1 VRIVIISVEAEE
13 SSGKT
18 TFAYTAPPKIV
29 GFQFDLGHERAIYGG
44 MYEKLFAN
52 SDILIVPY
60 KEEKAPQALWKEHDI
75 TIYEMP
81 TPVQLNTARVQGCR
95 ELWQYCIKLVNLA
108 LEDEAVR
115 TLVFDTMTLARRTAV
130 NAHLQ
135 RLQEDA
141 LDSSGRVRQGAT
153 FRRQLLQIEY
163 GAPNSDIRGIYS
175 AVKGRKRNMVTLHHL
190 TDERKGDVPTGKRV
204 LDGLSDTYDFVD
216 ISTRFSKNS
225 GHIKAV
231 TKKVGYDL
239 SLEGMELV
247 DPTWDSFVSL
257 VNYKLH
263 GRIAIDRRFPE
274 EEESS

>member
-1 VRIVIISVEAEE
+1 MIISVEAEE
-13 SSGKT
+13 GTGKT

-29 GFQFDLGHERAIYGG
+29 GFQFDLGHERALYGG
-44 MYEKLFAN
+44 MYDKLFSG

-60 KEEKAPQALWKEHDI
+60 KEGKSKAEALWKDHDI
-75 TIYEMP
+75 TIYELP
-81 TPVQLNTARVQGCR
+81 TPVQLNTARVHGCR

-108 LEDEAVR
+108 LDDETVR

-130 NAHLQ
+130 SAHLQ

-141 LDSSGRVRQGAT
+141 LDTNGKLRPGKT
-153 FRRQLLQIEY
+153 FRLQLIQIEY

-175 AVKGRKRNMVTLHHL
+175 AVKGKKKNMVALHHL
-190 TDERKGDVPTGKRV
+190 ADEYKGDTVTGRKV

-239 SLEGMELV
+239 SLEGKEIAN
-247 DPTWDSFVSL
+247 PTWDAVVSL
-257 VNYKLH
+257 VNCKLH

-274 EEESS
+274 EEESN